1 MEIAIIDDDEIFSK
15 QLNQIVD
22 KFMKTILKKY
32 NVDIINDNFYLS
44 ALKKQYD
51 IIFLDIDLNDLS
63 GIDVG
68 KKLMIAE
75 SNPIIIFVSSRD
87 DLVFSSLSVRPFYFV
102 RKSSLKDD
110 LQIMFILLKKYLKDN
125 MNLLTFDFYGRQ
137 TSLFLKD
144 IFVLESRGH
153 DIVLHTKNGEYS
165 YRSTM
170 KNILEKLG
178 TETIVQFQKAYA
190 VNLDYIMEIN
200 KGTILLK
207 NGEQF
212 NIGRKFKE
220 NVLQKYKEHFLRWL
234 FLIIL

>member
-1 MEIAIIDDDEIFSK
+1 MEIAIIDDDELFSK
-15 QLNQIVD
+15 KLNKSID
-22 KFMKTILKKY
+22 KFMKTIFSKY
-32 NVDIINDNFYLS
+32 NIDIINDDFFSN
-44 ALKKQYD
+44 ALRKQYD
-51 IIFLDIDLNDLS
+51 IIFLDIDLNDLN

-68 KKLMIAE
+68 KRLMIAE
-75 SNPIIIFVSSRD
+75 ANPIIIFVSSRD

-102 RKSSLKDD
+102 RKSTLKDD

-144 IFVLESRGH
+144 IFLLESKGH

-170 KNILEKLG
+170 KNILEKFG

-190 VNLDYIMEIN
+190 VNLDYIKEIN
-200 KGTILLK
+200 KGIVLLK
-207 NGEQF
+207 NGEEF

-220 NVLQKYKEHFLRWL
+220 NVLQKYKEHFLR
-234 FLIIL
+234 